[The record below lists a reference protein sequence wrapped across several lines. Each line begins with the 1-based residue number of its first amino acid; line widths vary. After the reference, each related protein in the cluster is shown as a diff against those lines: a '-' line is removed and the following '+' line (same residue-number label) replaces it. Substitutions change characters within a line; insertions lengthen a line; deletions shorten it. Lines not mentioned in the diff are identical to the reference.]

1 MGRAFGFSMPQWSP
15 SCLCGQIATNMIVTG
30 NDIGP
35 EGAYFGPGATI
46 TCPAGHQIEL
56 GTCRWARTG

>member
-1 MGRAFGFSMPQWSP
+1 MPQWSP
-15 SCLCGQIATNMIVTG
+15 ACLCGQIAVNMVVTG

-35 EGAYFGPGATI
+35 EGAYFGPGATLA
-46 TCPAGHQIEL
+46 CPAGHQIEL